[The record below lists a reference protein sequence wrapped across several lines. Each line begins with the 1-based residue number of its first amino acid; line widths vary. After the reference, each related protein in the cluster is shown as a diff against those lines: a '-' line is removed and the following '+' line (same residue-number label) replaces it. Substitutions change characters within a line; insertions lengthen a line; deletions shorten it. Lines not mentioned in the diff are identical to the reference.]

1 MSQGDSDA
9 RVAHAIQTCMGALNT
24 LSNRE
29 TALVL
34 KALGGMNNF
43 VVQAPA
49 QIAAQRQ
56 GQNARAQ
63 SARSSNSGKASS
75 TPNPANKD
83 PKVQEMK
90 EALRANSSAI
100 KAELKKLNLTG
111 KDDKLPEDHPLV
123 LEREQFNIAL
133 KSFRDQVTMSVAE
146 ETSAPGKGKSPS
158 TAQSAV
164 GGPSGSSI

>member
-49 QIAAQRQ
+49 QIVAQQR
-56 GQNARAQ
+56 GRESRAQ
-63 SARSSNSGKASS
+63 SARASNNGKESS

-83 PKVQEMK
+83 PKVL
-90 EALRANSSAI
+90 EAKAALKNNAAEI
-100 KAELKKLNLTG
+100 KAELKKLGLTG
-111 KDDKLPEDHPLV
+111 RDDKLPPEHPLV
-123 LEREQFNIAL
+123 EMREHLNVLI
-133 KSFRDQVTMSVAE
+133 KSFRDQVTNQSPEV
-146 ETSAPGKGKSPS
+146 TSGKGK
-158 TAQSAV
+158 AA
-164 GGPSGSSI
+164 GGPAEIISAGPSKPRA